1 MSSQQKK
8 NSFYG
13 GVAILTISTIIIK
26 VIGALYKIPLGA
38 ILPDAAYGDFGAAY
52 NIYSFF
58 LTISTAGLPVALSK
72 TVSEANALGRYNQV
86 NRVFRVAFL
95 AFFTMGFLSFLCM
108 SVFAPQVARYAIQ
121 NEKAVYCVMALSPA
135 VLCTCCCS
143 AFRGYAQGH
152 MNMMPTAVSQVMENV
167 SKLLIGMG
175 LALFIGSMAL
185 QPQDFGER
193 MMAVGAIAG
202 VSVGSILSV
211 IYLFFNHRRANRLR
225 SGPFTDRAESS
236 KTILV
241 KLLKLAIPITIS
253 SSTMAIVTLI
263 DTNLVNGQ
271 LQSVFQNIMDS
282 APTMTE
288 ASQGLFNIFNKSVA
302 LLNANV
308 QAAVTDH
315 GVQPVLDSARALY
328 GTYQKCMSI
337 YNLPFSLMV
346 PLTAS
351 IIPAV
356 SAARARHNHLEAK
369 HISESALR
377 FSALIALPAGFGLF
391 ALGEPIMWLLTMG
404 STDHTIAGPLL
415 SILGLASIFVCV
427 QLIATS
433 ILQANGIVN
442 LPIVTV
448 VIGGIVKIVVN
459 YALVGNPNIMVYGAP
474 VGTLCCFVVV
484 ACLNLLLIKRLI
496 PSAPSYIKAFAK
508 PALAAAVMGAAAWAV
523 YGLLAGV
530 LGGMT
535 RFQTLSTAT
544 GGAELSF
551 LGNAIAAFGAICV
564 GMVVYFV
571 LVLAFRVISKED
583 LALMPKGDK
592 IAKFLHIR

>member
-38 ILPDAAYGDFGAAY
+38 ILTDEAYADFGSAY

-95 AFFTMGFLSFLCM
+95 AFFTMGLFSFICM
-108 SVFAPQVARYAIQ
+108 SVFARPVAAYALK
-121 NEKAVYCVMALSPA
+121 NEKAVWCVMALSPA

-152 MNMMPTAVSQVMENV
+152 MNMMPTAISQVMENL

-175 LALFIGSMAL
+175 LALFIGSLAL
-185 QPQDFGER
+185 QPQSFGEQ

-211 IYLFFNHRRANRLR
+211 IYLFINHRRTERMR
-225 SGPFTDRAESS
+225 PGPFTDRAEPSG
-236 KTILV
+236 TILA

-253 SSTMAIVTLI
+253 SSTMAVVTLI

-271 LQSVFQNIMDS
+271 LRGVFQNILDS
-282 APTMTE
+282 GAAATG
-288 ASQGLFNIFNKSVA
+288 ASQGLFNIYNKAITMV
-302 LLNANV
+302 NEM
-308 QAAVTDH
+308 AAAGNQDA
-315 GVQPVLDSARALY
+315 VLDSARALY
-328 GTYQKCMSI
+328 GAYQKCMSI
-337 YNLPFSLMV
+337 YNLPFNLMV

-356 SAARARHNHLEAK
+356 SAARARRNHLEAK
-369 HISESALR
+369 NISESALR
-377 FSALIALPAGFGLF
+377 FAALIALPAGFGLF
-391 ALGEPIMWLLTMG
+391 ALGEPIMWLLTLG
-404 STDHTIAGPLL
+404 NTDHAIAGPLL
-415 SILGLASIFVCV
+415 SILGLASMFVCI

-442 LPIVTV
+442 LPIITV
-448 VIGGIVKIVVN
+448 VIGGTVKILVN
-459 YALVGNPNIMVYGAP
+459 YILVGNPNIMVYGAP
-474 VGTLCCFVVV
+474 VGTLCCFIVA
-484 ACLNLLLIKRLI
+484 ACLNLFLIKRII
-496 PSAPSYIKAFAK
+496 PSAPSYRKAFIK
-508 PALAAAVMGAAAWAV
+508 PAIAAAIMGAAAWAS
-523 YGLLAGV
+523 YGLLARV
-530 LGGMT
+530 LGGT
-535 RFQTLSTAT
+535 
-544 GGAELSF
+544 ELSF
-551 LGNAIAAFGAICV
+551 LGNAVATFGAICV
-564 GMVVYFV
+564 GVVVYFV

-592 IAKFLHIR
+592 IAKILHIR